1 MTTGSPTVSFGSSAF
16 SHSFSRLIVCSHCF
30 LTWLCVLPGTQDSEL
45 ARQSH
50 SLHSTAAPGPRI
62 NKIPILPVSFQP
74 ALSRGPSTSKCPEA
88 GKTRIS
94 GVLLERSKWG
104 WGPWAKVN
112 ESSLD
117 VHACSVMSDSL
128 CDPMG
133 YSPPGSSVYG
143 IFQARILEWVAISFS
158 RGSS

>member
-1 MTTGSPTVSFGSSAF
+1 MTASSPTVSFARSAF
-16 SHSFSRLIVCSHCF
+16 VHSFSHLIVCSRCF

-50 SLHSTAAPGPRI
+50 SLHSTAAPGLRI

-94 GVLLERSKWG
+94 GDLLERRNWG

-112 ESSLD
+112 ESGLG

-128 CDPMG
+128 CDPVG
-133 YSPPGSSVYG
+133 CGPPGSSVYG
-143 IFQARILEWVAISFS
+143 IFQARILEWVAMSFS